1 MISAD
6 ESINERSKEKVKNCK
21 ACLYVEYFMRV
32 LLYNAICE
40 SKTDA
45 NKDSVDDALRYTAD
59 SLNCFRLFQGH
70 RVRVCNQQIARIAIL
85 RKMSDEVAVTKTD
98 GTEGLI
104 TIDWAMNYEG
114 ERKSESQV
122 HGYGKRGYAW
132 HVCFL
137 VFYNW
142 DAQKEEPVPVYVSL
156 DQVMHKGNKKCAM
169 AVLSMLEAAMTKI
182 SDEIPQLKLLHVASD
197 NASNYHRKE
206 LVLSIPILSAMSN
219 GVKIQRIIHS
229 ETQDGKGG
237 CDSHCAIA
245 KRHVR
250 QNYLL
255 SRDETTEYK
264 KVDTP
269 RQLAAA
275 IASNGGIQNNGKL
288 LAGADYMMDMHTC
301 KF

>member
-1 MISAD
+1 MA
-6 ESINERSKEKVKNCK
+6 
-21 ACLYVEYFMRV
+21 
-32 LLYNAICE
+32 
-40 SKTDA
+40 
-45 NKDSVDDALRYTAD
+45 
-59 SLNCFRLFQGH
+59 
-70 RVRVCNQQIARIAIL
+70 
-85 RKMSDEVAVTKTD
+85 DEVAATEMD
-98 GTEGLI
+98 GMEGLI
-104 TIDWAMNYEG
+104 TLDWAMNFEG
-114 ERKSESQV
+114 QRKSESQV
-122 HGYGKRGYAW
+122 HGFGKRGYAW
-132 HVCFL
+132 HVNIL

-142 DAQKEEPVPVYVSL
+142 DAQKKKPVPIYASL
-156 DQVMHKGNKKCAM
+156 DQVMHNGNKKCAM
-169 AVLSMLEAAMTKI
+169 VVLSMLEAAMTKI
-182 SDEIPQLKLLHVASD
+182 SDEIPQLKLLHMASD

-206 LVLSIPILSAMSN
+206 LMLSIPILNAMSN
-219 GVKIQRIIHS
+219 GVKIQQIVHS

-245 KRHVR
+245 KCHIH

-288 LAGADYMMDMHTC
+288 LAGADYMLDMHIC